1 MNDRS
6 TVDEIVRR
14 AYAAYEAK
22 DRAALEATL
31 ADHFTFT
38 SPQDDRIDRR
48 TYFERCWPI
57 NEEIE
62 YCRIEKLFVEG
73 NEAFVRY
80 ACKRKGSAPFRNAEL
95 FRVESGK
102 IVEVQ
107 VFFGFTAHDIAAA

>member
-38 SPQDDRIDRR
+38 SPQDDGIDRR

-57 NEEIE
+57 NAEVE
-62 YCRIEKLFVEG
+62 YCHIEKLFVEG

-80 ACKRKGSAPFRNAEL
+80 VCKRKGSAPFRNAEL